1 VKRQY
6 EEVLERF
13 LKIEEE
19 IGYPQRHSKEAFQK
33 LLEEYRRLKKVADL
47 IKELEEVEED
57 IQAIEELLKEEWD
70 ADLEREL
77 EDLKH
82 RAKTLDERIFLGLIP
97 KDPRDEGNAILEI
110 RAGVGG
116 EEAALFAADLAKM
129 YLKFAER
136 KGWKVSITDFTESD
150 LGGYKEITLLVEG
163 KGAYGLLKFEGGVH
177 RVQRVPITETSGRI
191 HTSAASVVV
200 LPEYEDVEVDIKP
213 EDLKIDTFRSGGAGG
228 QHVNKTES
236 AVRITHVPTGI
247 VVTVQD
253 ERSQHQNRAKAIRI
267 LKARLKELYENQQE
281 EELRRIRKIY
291 VGSGDR
297 SEKIRTYNFP
307 QNRVTD
313 HRINFSVY
321 NLQEVLNGYLDE
333 ILDALIRE
341 ELKRRAETLPQGTD
355 SPL

>member
-6 EEVLERF
+6 SEVLEKF
-13 LKIEEE
+13 SELEEKLA
-19 IGYPQRHSKEAFQK
+19 YPQNYSQEEFQRILNGYRRLK
-33 LLEEYRRLKKVADL
+33 RPAELIRRLKKV
-47 IKELEEVEED
+47 EEEIEAV
-57 IQAIEELLKEEWD
+57 EELLAEERD
-70 ADLEREL
+70 PDLEEEL
-77 EDLKH
+77 ERL
-82 RAKTLDERIFLGLIP
+82 RRERERLDEMIFLALIP
-97 KDPRDEGNAILEI
+97 RDPRDEGNAILEI

-129 YLKFAER
+129 YVRFAER
-136 KGWKVSITDFTESD
+136 KGLKASIADFTESD
-150 LGGYKEITLLVEG
+150 LGGYKEVVLLVEG
-163 KGAYGLLKFEGGVH
+163 KGAYGLLKYEGGVH

-200 LPEYEDVEVDIKP
+200 LPEYEDVEIEIKP

-236 AVRITHVPTGI
+236 AVRITHIPTGI

-253 ERSQHQNRAKAIRI
+253 ERSQHQNRAKAMRI
-267 LKARLKELYENQQE
+267 LKARLKEYYESQKE
-281 EELRRIRKIY
+281 AELKELRKIY

-313 HRINFSVY
+313 HRINFTVY
-321 NLQEVLNGYLDE
+321 NLEGVLNGELDE
-333 ILDALIRE
+333 IIEALME
-341 ELKRRAETLPQGTD
+341 ADLKARAKEMGLV
-355 SPL
+355 